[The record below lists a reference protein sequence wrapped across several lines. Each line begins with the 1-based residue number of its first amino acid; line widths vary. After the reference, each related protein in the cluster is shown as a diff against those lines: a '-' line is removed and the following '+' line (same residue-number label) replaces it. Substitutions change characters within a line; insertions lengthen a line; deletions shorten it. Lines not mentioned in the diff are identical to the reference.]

1 MSYLGA
7 FALGLLLGRKVGARA
22 VEIPPKLAFLP
33 ASSLE
38 GADPSDVFIK
48 TLVEAGVPQP
58 LAQALYA
65 ELSSL
70 PAVREA
76 VRLWR
81 TRERAYRLLA
91 LANKALEEG
100 RISVDVYHQVVRRYM
115 SLLAEA
121 ERDAER
127 AEEEARSA
135 VAEVLKRL
143 LSAAGT
149 PPGLSSPPAEA
160 RQA

>member
-1 MSYLGA
+1 
-7 FALGLLLGRKVGARA
+7 LGLLLGRRVGARV
-22 VEIPPKLAFLP
+22 VEVPRKLVFLP

-38 GADPSDVFIK
+38 GADPSGVFIK

-65 ELSSL
+65 ELSSH
-70 PAVREA
+70 PAVRE
-76 VRLWR
+76 VVKLWR
-81 TRERAYRLLA
+81 TRERAYRILA

-100 RISVDVYHQVVRRYM
+100 RISVDVYHQIVRRYM

-135 VAEVLKRL
+135 VAEVLKRF
-143 LSAAGT
+143 LSVAGT
-149 PPGLSSPPAEA
+149 SPGLSSPPAEA

>member
-1 MSYLGA
+1 VSYLGA
-7 FALGLLLGRKVGARA
+7 FALGLLLGRRVGVRV
-22 VEIPPKLAFLP
+22 VEVPPKLVFLP

-38 GADPSDVFIK
+38 GADPSGVFIK

-70 PAVREA
+70 PAVRDA

-81 TRERAYRLLA
+81 TRERAYRILA

-100 RISVDVYHQVVRRYM
+100 RISVDVYHQIVRRYM

-127 AEEEARSA
+127 AEEEARNA
-135 VAEVLKRL
+135 VAEVLKH
-143 LSAAGT
+143 LSVAGT

>member
-1 MSYLGA
+1 
-7 FALGLLLGRKVGARA
+7 
-22 VEIPPKLAFLP
+22 
-33 ASSLE
+33 
-38 GADPSDVFIK
+38 VFIK

-65 ELSSL
+65 ELSSH
-70 PAVREA
+70 PAVREV

-115 SLLAEA
+115 SL
-121 ERDAER
+121 
-127 AEEEARSA
+127 
-135 VAEVLKRL
+135 
-143 LSAAGT
+143 
-149 PPGLSSPPAEA
+149 
-160 RQA
+160 

>member
-1 MSYLGA
+1 VSYLGA

-22 VEIPPKLAFLP
+22 VEVPPKLVFLP

-38 GADPSDVFIK
+38 GADPSGVFIK

-70 PAVREA
+70 PAVRE
-76 VRLWR
+76 VVKLWR
-81 TRERAYRLLA
+81 TRERAYRILA

-100 RISVDVYHQVVRRYM
+100 RISVDVYHQIVRRYM

-121 ERDAER
+121 ERDAEKV
-127 AEEEARSA
+127 EEEARSA
-135 VAEVLKRL
+135 VAEVLKH
-143 LSAAGT
+143 LSVAGT
-149 PPGLSSPPAEA
+149 LPGLSSPPAEA